1 VQTIVRV
8 LISGSLASIGAAL
21 TLAAAS
27 KREGRAAA
35 VPLNAT
41 SHWLHGDSAADYEGV
56 DWQHT
61 GVGYATHHSAAIFW
75 AGLFELL
82 RQYSSRSDLA
92 AVVRDAMIA
101 STCAATVDYT
111 VSRQDGSWRFQGG
124 QWRSLMARWL
134 RHSCYRKCCSAAQ
147 GRQRISK
154 PNHSLNAR
162 PQVAE
167 AAIPL
172 SA

>member
-1 VQTIVRV
+1 MHTIVRV

-111 VSRQDGSWRFQGG
+111 VTPHRLTPGWELALSR
-124 QWRSLMARWL
+124 RSMAL
-134 RHSCYRKCCSAAQ
+134 AYGAMAAAFVLSEVLL
-147 GRQRISK
+147 GRPGAPTHK
-154 PNHSLNAR
+154 
-162 PQVAE
+162 
-167 AAIPL
+167 
-172 SA
+172 